1 MDKEVNK
8 NFSLSRSENKAWKNK
23 KRRTFRPAPP
33 EILYRPEFF
42 SSLIFTTAQLV
53 FITAN
58 CFHINIPDLT
68 TDNLKLGT
76 AGM

>member
-1 MDKEVNK
+1 MNK
-8 NFSLSRSENKAWKNK
+8 NSSLSSKAWKNK
-23 KRRTFRPAPP
+23 KRRKFRPAPP
-33 EILYRPEFF
+33 EILYRPEYF
-42 SSLIFTTAQLV
+42 SSLIFTTAQVV

-58 CFHINIPDLT
+58 CIHINIPDLT